1 MGLPRPAKAKEQNV
15 EVNIKRLHPACKNDK
30 YIFDCT
36 KDMYFRGFN
45 SPKSAG
51 NTGIKVHA
59 VGIPTIPKSG
69 RVEHPHLLVALKVN
83 GRNSFLGA

>member
-51 NTGIKVHA
+51 NAGTKVHA
-59 VGIPTIPKSG
+59 VGVPTSRKSR
-69 RVEHPHLLVALKVN
+69 RVEHPDLLVVLQVN
-83 GRNSFLGA
+83 GRNSFSGA